1 MQIIPDAQSEQKI
14 ITYKL
19 SKLTQHETYKTMK
32 PHKKAFIEVRV
43 ILPKSNSKT
52 ISFGKI
58 ENGNQI

>member
-1 MQIIPDAQSEQKI
+1 
-14 ITYKL
+14 
-19 SKLTQHETYKTMK
+19 MK
-32 PHKKAFIEVRV
+32 PHNKAFIEVRV